1 MLIRL
6 DIQGAPSAVEGLAE
20 WLVRENRL
28 QLEGA
33 SARLR
38 ENLRNFAENDTRS
51 WWWSDFSG
59 VQATGQVS
67 RFTRAALLV
76 ALDRLDGRSSR
87 IALVGN
93 GPWTVLV
100 GDRTFGR
107 LERISPP
114 LRVQIDAGEKQSV
127 RLLNW
132 LAWWNEGV
140 LRSLPGLPL
149 LYKSGARYAR
159 ESEET
164 WSDVFN
170 LHLQG
175 WEDCDALAAARA
187 GELRARGWRALGRDD
202 PGYAVAREAD
212 LRTIPADVVLR
223 TRNGTLY
230 HCICRYRVGSET
242 YYDDPSA
249 RLGMFGGKTMTSA
262 EVQSYLGRFF
272 NA

>member
-20 WLVRENRL
+20 WLVRENRR
-28 QLEGA
+28 QLETT
-33 SARLR
+33 SARVR
-38 ENLRNFAENDTRS
+38 ENLAKLVENDART
-51 WWWSDFSG
+51 WWWSDLSG
-59 VQATGQVS
+59 MQATGEVS
-67 RFTRAALLV
+67 RFSLAAIRV
-76 ALDRLDGRSSR
+76 ALARQEGRRAQLLLDG
-87 IALVGN
+87 G
-93 GPWTVLV
+93 GPWNLH
-100 GDRTFGR
+100 DRYESYGR
-107 LERISPP
+107 LQRITPP
-114 LRVQIDAGEKQSV
+114 VRIHLAAGEEQSV

-132 LAWWNEGV
+132 LVWWNAGV

-149 LYKSGARYAR
+149 LYESGARYER

-170 LHLQG
+170 LYLQG

-187 GELRARGWRALGRDD
+187 GELRARGWRALSKDD
-202 PGYAVAREAD
+202 PGYAEAKGRD
-212 LRTIPADVVLR
+212 LRTIQADVVLR

-242 YYDDPSA
+242 FYDDPSA

-262 EVQSYLGRFF
+262 EVQSYLGSYFD
-272 NA
+272 A

>member
-6 DIQGAPSAVEGLAE
+6 DIQGAPTAVESLAE
-20 WLVRENRL
+20 WLVRENRV
-28 QLEGA
+28 QLEAA
-33 SARLR
+33 SARVR
-38 ENLRNFAENDTRS
+38 ENLRNFAENDDRS

-59 VQATGQVS
+59 VQCTGQVS
-67 RFTRAALLV
+67 RFTRAALWV
-76 ALDRLDGRSSR
+76 ALDRLEGRNSRMELVGKGPWELRVGGRSM
-87 IALVGN
+87 
-93 GPWTVLV
+93 
-100 GDRTFGR
+100 GR
-107 LERISPP
+107 LERITPP
-114 LRVQIDAGEKQSV
+114 LRIQLEAGEKQSV

-149 LYKSGARYAR
+149 LYESGARYER

-170 LHLQG
+170 LYLQG

-187 GELRARGWRALGRDD
+187 GELRARGRHALSKDD
-202 PGYAVAREAD
+202 PGYAEARR
-212 LRTIPADVVLR
+212 LNLQSIRADVVLR

-242 YYDDPSA
+242 FYDDPSA